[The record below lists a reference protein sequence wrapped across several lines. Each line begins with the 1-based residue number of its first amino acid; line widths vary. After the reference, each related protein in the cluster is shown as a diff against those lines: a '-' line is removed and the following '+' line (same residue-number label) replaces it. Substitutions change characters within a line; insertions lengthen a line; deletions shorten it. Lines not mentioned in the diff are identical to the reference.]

1 MSITI
6 GARPVTI
13 DGCMQGWNESYL
25 PNTIRSSMDDMEVK
39 VRRRTTGLVL
49 NIECSVVLKSSQY
62 QDFIDWFRVAQ
73 QGGAIPTKIKRPNDG
88 KEIVV
93 RASAPPTVKWI
104 QNNVFE
110 ASMKFEQ
117 MPAWRGL

>member
-1 MSITI
+1 
-6 GARPVTI
+6 
-13 DGCMQGWNESYL
+13 MQGWNESYL